1 MNESVKNYIYGTEEE
16 KLAFLF
22 KVGLYEKIYAPDG
35 SNPDPSEYPF
45 VDESSNEKKRY
56 KKVALPV
63 TEEEYK
69 EIQKAYQMK
78 KQLGENTSTEET
90 QDNKTATAFSV
101 ICTLIF
107 LAGFILGFV
116 FGNQK
121 DPVYNHDEFVFTTAL
136 ITWVSFF
143 LAGMVFI
150 GIGEIISQL
159 HNINEK
165 L

>member
-1 MNESVKNYIYGTEEE
+1 MNESVKNYIYG
-16 KLAFLF
+16 
-22 KVGLYEKIYAPDG
+22 
-35 SNPDPSEYPF
+35 
-45 VDESSNEKKRY
+45 
-56 KKVALPV
+56 

-101 ICTLIF
+101 IGILIF

-121 DPVYNHDEFVFTTAL
+121 DPVYNYDKFVFTTAL

-150 GIGEIISQL
+150 GIGEIIRQL